1 MKMSLFSRRSDN
13 ESSFEELVMPHVNNM
28 YRLAYHYCGQQSDAE
43 DLVQEL
49 LLKLIHRVDEMQKV
63 ERLRPWMAKALYH
76 LFIDRLRQQQR
87 RPLETMQPDQLE
99 VLRESG
105 DSGVSSEKL
114 VLVSNIEQALRQ
126 LNHEQRLLVVMHDV
140 ENYTLSELTTILDA
154 PIGTL
159 KSRLHRA
166 RAKLRE
172 ILSADETK
180 SAAMAC
186 L

>member
-1 MKMSLFSRRSDN
+1 MMFNIFSNWRGGQ
-13 ESSFEELVMPHVNNM
+13 SSFEELVMPHISSL

-49 LLKLIHRVDEMQKV
+49 LLKLIHRVEEMERV
-63 ERLRPWMAKALYH
+63 EKLRPWLVKALYH

-87 RPLETMQPDQLE
+87 NPVDTYQPDQLE
-99 VLRESG
+99 TILATAES
-105 DSGVSSEKL
+105 SQSSEKL
-114 VLVSNIEQALRQ
+114 VLLENIERALKQ
-126 LNHEQRLLVVMHDV
+126 LNHEQRMLVVMHDV
-140 ENYTLSELTTILDA
+140 ENYTLTELEHILDT

-172 ILSADETK
+172 MLSEEGTR
-180 SAAMAC
+180 SASEAC
-186 L
+186 

>member
-1 MKMSLFSRRSDN
+1 
-13 ESSFEELVMPHVNNM
+13 MPHANNL

-49 LLKLIHRVDEMQKV
+49 LLKLIHRVDEMEKV
-63 ERLRPWMAKALYH
+63 ERLRPWLAKALYH

-87 RPLETMQPDQLE
+87 SPIESFAPEQLETLQDETSKTQ
-99 VLRESG
+99 ESEELLLINDIG
-105 DSGVSSEKL
+105 
-114 VLVSNIEQALRQ
+114 QAVAQ
-126 LNHEQRLLVVMHDV
+126 LNHEQRMLVLMHDV
-140 ENYTLSELTTILDA
+140 ENYTLAELASILDA

-172 ILSADETK
+172 ILSEDGTK
-180 SAAMAC
+180 SVAAAC
-186 L
+186 